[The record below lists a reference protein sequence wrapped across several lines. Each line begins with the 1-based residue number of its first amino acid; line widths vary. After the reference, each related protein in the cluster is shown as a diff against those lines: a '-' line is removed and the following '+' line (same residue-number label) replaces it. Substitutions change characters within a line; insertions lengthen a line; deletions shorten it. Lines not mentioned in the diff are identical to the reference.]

1 MNNTLS
7 ETAIDRKLEEI
18 SKEILDGNLT
28 SKKRAELEELQV
40 YRRNKLILSSSYA
53 AKLLLKKRR
62 RLKIPA

>member
-18 SKEILDGNLT
+18 SKEILDGNLS

-40 YRRNKLILSSSYA
+40 YRRNKLILSSPYA
-53 AKLLLKKRR
+53 ARLLLKKRR
-62 RLKIPA
+62 RLKMPA